1 MSNTESIFLRAGE
14 MRRKTNSF
22 QAVAIQMELN
32 RAYEAGET
40 FKRFEY
46 AMLPEIGQELAGR
59 GYDVVVTLSRDGTG
73 CTIVSWTLSKEG
85 RKGRLIVFGPQLMAD
100 EYKSQ
105 MAEYSNNQELAQ
117 DQNDGEIQIRPVED

>member
-40 FKRFEY
+40 FKKFEY
-46 AMLPEIGQELAGR
+46 AMLPEIGQELADR
-59 GYDVVVTLSRDGTG
+59 GYDVAVILSEEGMG
-73 CTIVSWTLSKEG
+73 STIVSWTLSKEE
-85 RKGRLIVFGPQLMAD
+85 RKGTLVVFGSRLMAD

-105 MAEYSNNQELAQ
+105 MAEYSNNQESAQ
-117 DQNDGEIQIRPVED
+117 DQNDGEITIRPVED